1 MIYCNVVINEGC
13 MQNFSILCWKL
24 PPKKLKNWFFQWS
37 AAKKFQNL
45 KILLKKKFWAKKI
58 NYIRLIYGVDGCF
71 MQKNFK
77 IGGHNQ
83 TLCGFLGLRRRISK
97 NFENWIFSKIF
108 FLFIFCHL
116 SDNFSS
122 SKFFSQT
129 KNTCPNFT
137 FKFLQNQPFFTFF
150 NPLSRKW
157 PKMGH
162 FLVWKKNFFSKVCL
176 NWPKNRP

>member
-24 PPKKLKNWFFQWS
+24 PPKKLKNWFFQYS

-45 KILLKKKFWAKKI
+45 KILLKKKFRAKKI

-77 IGGHNQ
+77 IGGHTK

-97 NFENWIFSKIF
+97 NFENWIFSKNFFFYSFFVIFLTIFHLQSF
-108 FLFIFCHL
+108 FLRPKILALISLLNFCKISL
-116 SDNFSS
+116 FSL
-122 SKFFSQT
+122 FST
-129 KNTCPNFT
+129 PSHENG
-137 FKFLQNQPFFTFF
+137 
-150 NPLSRKW
+150 RKW
-157 PKMGH
+157 VI
-162 FLVWKKNFFSKVCL
+162 FWSEKNFFFQKFV
-176 NWPKNRP
+176 